1 MFRTTDIVL
10 IAVMVSAAAF
20 TYTTKHQA
28 EAELNKLRRIEA
40 QIRFENETIDL
51 LNADWSLLTQPSRIQ
66 RLADTFDAEL
76 KLEPVLPYQYADLG
90 DLPPKRLTI
99 EELLD
104 EPLGEMVDGR
114 LDATTT
120 SGVAQ

>member
-28 EAELNKLRRIEA
+28 EAELNKLRRLEA
-40 QIRFENETIDL
+40 QIRFEKETIDL

-66 RLADTFDAEL
+66 RLAETFHSEL
-76 KLEPVLPYQYADLG
+76 MLEPVLPFQYADFG

-99 EELLD
+99 EEIVN
-104 EPLGEMVDGR
+104 EPLGQMVEGG
-114 LDATTT
+114 LDTTTT
-120 SGVAQ
+120 SGVPQ